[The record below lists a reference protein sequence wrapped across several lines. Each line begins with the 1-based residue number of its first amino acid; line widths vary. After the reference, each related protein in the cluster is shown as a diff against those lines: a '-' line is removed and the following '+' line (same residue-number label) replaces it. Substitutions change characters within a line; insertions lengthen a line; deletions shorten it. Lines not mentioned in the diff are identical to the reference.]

1 MNVYYIFITPC
12 QHICYRLLRYVQPVP
27 AREATTDELLKAH
40 TPAHVHHYS
49 PYRPSSSNN
58 ATVEEY
64 DDDEED
70 PNPRARKMISIAA
83 LLNPEPPKRQ
93 LVNNNATMT
102 KELSTV
108 TTAATTHVV
117 APSTSKSKMICGQPG
132 IGKQTMIRS
141 NMQYSFADHP

>member
-1 MNVYYIFITPC
+1 M
-12 QHICYRLLRYVQPVP
+12 P

-64 DDDEED
+64 DDDEDD

-108 TTAATTHVV
+108 ATAATTHVV

-132 IGKQTMIRS
+132 IGKRTMSSSS

>member
-1 MNVYYIFITPC
+1 M
-12 QHICYRLLRYVQPVP
+12 P

-58 ATVEEY
+58 ATTEEY
-64 DDDEED
+64 DDDEDD

-93 LVNNNATMT
+93 LEHNNATMT

-108 TTAATTHVV
+108 ATAANVV

-132 IGKQTMIRS
+132 IGKQTMSSS